1 MRTYRTDARK
11 SQSEVWQKLPDPLKL
26 PSAVAASF
34 ALTAVATLCGMV
46 MLRWLPAAGV
56 SLIYLLAIVLGAVG
70 FGVAA
75 GVASAVLSF
84 LAYNFFFITPT
95 YTFTISDP
103 RELFALFVFFGVA
116 VMTGSLAGRLREA
129 AGRAQSRAASL
140 QSLNAFAAEL
150 SRASTEQSVMN
161 ALAAQASELRAS
173 GAIVLMQAGEE
184 LTPVAEFPAGQ
195 ILETP
200 DWQAAKRCL
209 RHAQPAYPS
218 APGWPGSRYEFHPIE
233 AAKTVIGVLALA
245 PAEITR
251 RSREDD
257 SALHTMLQHT
267 AIAIERTRLETESMA
282 ARSEAERER
291 LRSAL
296 LSSLSH
302 DLKTPLASIL
312 GSVTALREVGIDL
325 SEHTRADLLL
335 AIEEETTRLTQFV
348 TNLLD
353 MTRLETEVP
362 DLRRDWLDAGDAI
375 HGSVGRA
382 RRLYPHANI
391 DLECGLQVP
400 LVRGDAVLFDH
411 VVFNLIDNAVKFSH
425 PDGRLHVSLKRD
437 GAWIILK
444 VTDDGPGIS
453 AGELQHVFDKFYRG
467 GSRDGCLQGTGLGL
481 TICKRIAEGMG
492 GRVEAQSPIARGRG
506 TAMIVRLPIPEQEPV
521 VSDPSAAVALAQ

>member
-1 MRTYRTDARK
+1 MRTYWTDARK

-209 RHAQPAYPS
+209 RHAQPAYRVNYHHWPS
-218 APGWPGSRYEFHPIE
+218 RWYHR
-233 AAKTVIGVLALA
+233 
-245 PAEITR
+245 
-251 RSREDD
+251 
-257 SALHTMLQHT
+257 
-267 AIAIERTRLETESMA
+267 
-282 ARSEAERER
+282 
-291 LRSAL
+291 
-296 LSSLSH
+296 
-302 DLKTPLASIL
+302 
-312 GSVTALREVGIDL
+312 
-325 SEHTRADLLL
+325 
-335 AIEEETTRLTQFV
+335 
-348 TNLLD
+348 
-353 MTRLETEVP
+353 
-362 DLRRDWLDAGDAI
+362 
-375 HGSVGRA
+375 
-382 RRLYPHANI
+382 
-391 DLECGLQVP
+391 
-400 LVRGDAVLFDH
+400 
-411 VVFNLIDNAVKFSH
+411 
-425 PDGRLHVSLKRD
+425 
-437 GAWIILK
+437 
-444 VTDDGPGIS
+444 
-453 AGELQHVFDKFYRG
+453 
-467 GSRDGCLQGTGLGL
+467 
-481 TICKRIAEGMG
+481 
-492 GRVEAQSPIARGRG
+492 
-506 TAMIVRLPIPEQEPV
+506 
-521 VSDPSAAVALAQ
+521 